1 MPADHRD
8 GERLLTAALGFRR
21 VSPRTAATSGL
32 AGWLDS
38 WSGVRAIAAL
48 MRAQHQ
54 ALTVEKRPGDG
65 WTAVFR
71 YVGPTQLPKA
81 APSGLATA
89 DTPWQAVQWSAW
101 MVLRRAL

>member
-1 MPADHRD
+1 MRAQD
-8 GERLLTAALGFRR
+8 GDRLLTAALGFRR
-21 VSPRTAATSGL
+21 VSPRTAAGTGL
-32 AGWLDS
+32 TRWLDS
-38 WSGVRAIAAL
+38 WPGVRAIAAV

-89 DTPWQAVQWSAW
+89 ETPWQAVQWAAW